1 MTEKQTRF
9 WPTIGALLVMT
20 ALAAGAFWPVKSWP
34 WPRFMGE
41 LMNLAHLPAGFVLY
55 LITPMLAP
63 WLARRPLARI
73 LALTALLIMMELV
86 QPLVGRSRSLEDA
99 LMGVAGLMAGWLWA
113 GLGYGGRSGCAAPL
127 RVLAVILMIG
137 AICWRGA
144 GLWWVMRQSLAFPE
158 LLAMES
164 PLTTQASWRGLGTP
178 KILLLQEANE
188 RNGKEENGK
197 QAFIRA
203 RSGAGRWFGFEFVN
217 PDRSWNGYSQLCLAV
232 RAHTATGKGRL
243 VVRIGDVD
251 SVNYK
256 SSATFEQDID
266 AAWSQHCFSLD
277 QLRSVDGRRL
287 NPERMREIL
296 IYMASG
302 EQVRYLDIQSAR
314 LQ

>member
-1 MTEKQTRF
+1 MTEKQTRY
-9 WPTIGALLVMT
+9 WSTTGALLVIA

-41 LMNLAHLPAGFVLY
+41 LMNLAHLPAGFILY

-73 LALTALLIMMELV
+73 LALTALLIMLELA

-99 LMGVAGLMAGWLWA
+99 LMGMAGLMAGWLWGA
-113 GLGYGGRSGCAAPL
+113 IGFSEHSGRAALFRILAIGLML
-127 RVLAVILMIG
+127 G

-158 LLAMES
+158 LLAMAS
-164 PLTTQASWRGLGTP
+164 PLTTQNSWRGLGTP
-178 KILLLQEANE
+178 KILLLQEAPE
-188 RNGKEENGK
+188 GNGQEENGK

-217 PDRSWNGYSQLCLAV
+217 PDRSWGGYSQLCLTV
-232 RAHTATGKGRL
+232 RTHTETGKGRL
-243 VVRIGDVD
+243 VVRIGDAD

-256 SSATFEQDID
+256 SSATFEQDIY
-266 AAWSQHCFSLD
+266 AAWSQHCFSLNP
-277 QLRSVDGRRL
+277 LRAVDGRRL

-302 EQVRYLDIQSAR
+302 EQVRYLDLQSAR